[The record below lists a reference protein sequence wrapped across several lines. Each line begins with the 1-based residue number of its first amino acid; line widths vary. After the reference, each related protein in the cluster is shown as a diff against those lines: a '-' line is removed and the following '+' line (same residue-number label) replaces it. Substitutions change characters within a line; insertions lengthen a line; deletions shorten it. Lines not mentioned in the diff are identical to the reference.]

1 MTHLLEAEYIAD
13 LKNTAGADK
22 QIKLCADTGEWI
34 FLNGT
39 PSRCQTHFEI
49 LSGIRKPNAGNVKL
63 DGVDIYALSPP
74 ERAAFRRDTIGA
86 IPYGGGWVPE
96 LRLIDQIALPMTLAG
111 CKNEE
116 ILYRIR
122 SLTSEHLPLHGLY
135 NTPKN
140 CTVRKGLHAAILRAA
155 IMAPKLLIL
164 DRFLDDLSDPD
175 ADVLWQALKT
185 LCQKDCAVL
194 CLSGGPAPAEIFWTQ
209 EILI

>member
-22 QIKLCADTGEWI
+22 QVKLCADAGEWI

-49 LSGIRKPNAGNVKL
+49 LSGIRKPDAGNVKL
-63 DGVDIYALSPP
+63 AGVDIYALPSP

-86 IPYGGGWVPE
+86 IPCEGGWISE

-111 CKNEE
+111 WENEE
-116 ILYRIR
+116 ILHRIR
-122 SLTSEHLPLHGLY
+122 SLTSEHLPLHSLY
-135 NTPKN
+135 NTPKR
-140 CTVRKGLHAAILRAA
+140 CTVRKGLHAAILRAV

-164 DRFLDDLSDPD
+164 DRFLDDLSDLD
-175 ADVLWQALKT
+175 ADLLWQVLKT
-185 LCQKDCAVL
+185 LCPKDCAVL
-194 CLSGGPAPAEIFWTQ
+194 YLCGGPAPMEVPWNRK
-209 EILI
+209 ILI